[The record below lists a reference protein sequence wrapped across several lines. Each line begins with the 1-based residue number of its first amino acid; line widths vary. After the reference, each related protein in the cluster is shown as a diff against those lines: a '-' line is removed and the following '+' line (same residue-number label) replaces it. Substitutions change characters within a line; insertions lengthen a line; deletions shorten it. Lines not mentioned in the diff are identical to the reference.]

1 MLFSLNNNKSYKKGF
16 SLIEVL
22 VFITILSLVFITTIA
37 LGTGSLRNSKNAENK
52 ILAAHYGEELLAWL
66 RSQKDA
72 DWLTFVGNSDN
83 SYCFDAEPVS
93 SWPDSDSCTANQLVK
108 NLFKR
113 QAILIYDGST
123 QRVNVSITID
133 WNEGGNSY
141 SLPIK
146 GLFSQFE

>member
-1 MLFSLNNNKSYKKGF
+1 MKKYTLGF
-16 SLIEVL
+16 SLIEIL
-22 VFITILSLVFITTIA
+22 VFITILSLVFISAIA
-37 LGTGSLRNSKNAENK
+37 LGTVSIRNSKNAENK

-72 DWLTFVGNSDN
+72 DWLTFIGQSAAPPGVQ
-83 SYCFDAEPVS
+83 YCFSDEPVS
-93 SWPDSDSCTANQLVK
+93 SWPSSGSCTSSQLIK

-113 QAILIYDGST
+113 QATLIYDSSI
-123 QRVNVSITID
+123 QRVNIDLTVD